1 MTQTLFKYIFK
12 MQLKAI
18 IFVSVSVFFLILLFD
33 FAEVTRKY
41 PISNLDETVF
51 SIKLSLLRTPSTF
64 CEIFHYTYF
73 ITATFSLWNLCR
85 SHQITILKST
95 GRSPQQILYP
105 FLSFATFIALIWL
118 FVMHPTGLFLET
130 LYNKSI
136 SSGTVSETNRDV
148 WIDFPPNNQ
157 MIFIKTIYGNKIEGL
172 YIFDTKQG
180 ARIFARR
187 ASIEKSVWNLE
198 NVTTVNDD
206 KITHVDAMKFFSGV
220 SLNLI
225 KLISKSPRNHDVYY
239 LYKIY
244 KIQKKNQVT
253 LRLYELELHKLL
265 ANCFSFILFALIAA
279 IICFPIN
286 RYKTKTHI
294 AIKVISTAIFLR
306 FSNNMLESLAHGGAI
321 PVQLAC
327 WAIMLILA
335 CISIAIL
342 IWREV

>member
-1 MTQTLFKYIFK
+1 
-12 MQLKAI
+12 
-18 IFVSVSVFFLILLFD
+18 
-33 FAEVTRKY
+33 
-41 PISNLDETVF
+41 
-51 SIKLSLLRTPSTF
+51 
-64 CEIFHYTYF
+64 
-73 ITATFSLWNLCR
+73 
-85 SHQITILKST
+85 
-95 GRSPQQILYP
+95 
-105 FLSFATFIALIWL
+105 
-118 FVMHPTGLFLET
+118 MHPTGLFLET